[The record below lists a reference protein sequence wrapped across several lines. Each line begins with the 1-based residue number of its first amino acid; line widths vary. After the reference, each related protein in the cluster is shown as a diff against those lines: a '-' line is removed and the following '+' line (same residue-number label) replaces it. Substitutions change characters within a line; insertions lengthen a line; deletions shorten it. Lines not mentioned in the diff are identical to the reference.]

1 MEDKIIVIKQWLGS
15 GSINIFGLPFSGKD
29 TQGNILA
36 EAFRGVMISSGD
48 ILRHDHGN
56 KQIQQIMAEGGIIPS
71 DLFEQIVL
79 PFLSKSELNGK
90 PLILSSVGRS
100 EGEEQIIMDAT
111 ENSGH
116 PMKAVLVLNL
126 SEQDVWDRYE
136 EAKIEHDRGER
147 SDDKAE
153 ALKRRL
159 QEFHDKTVPV
169 IRFYRQHRLLI
180 EIDGTLSKDEVEQ
193 QIIDKL
199 YELASE

>member
-1 MEDKIIVIKQWLGS
+1 L
-15 GSINIFGLPFSGKD
+15 GLPFSGKD
-29 TQGNILA
+29 TQGSHAWQKYFGGL
-36 EAFRGVMISSGD
+36 MISSGD

-56 KQIQQIMAEGGIIPS
+56 TLKSKQIMAEGGIIPS
-71 DLFEQIVL
+71 ELFEKIVL
-79 PFLSKSELNGK
+79 PFLSKPDLVDK

-136 EAKIEHDRGER
+136 EAKIEHDRGDR

-153 ALKRRL
+153 ALKHRL
-159 QEFHDKTVPV
+159 QEFEDKTVPV

-180 EIDGTLSKDEVEQ
+180 EIDGNLPKDKVEQ

>member
-1 MEDKIIVIKQWLGS
+1 MDENIKVIKKWLGS

-29 TQGNILA
+29 TQGNVLA
-36 EAFRGVMISSGD
+36 EAFGGVMISSGD

-71 DLFEQIVL
+71 ELFEQIVL
-79 PFLSKSELNGK
+79 PFLSKPDLNDK

-116 PMKAVLVLNL
+116 PLKAVIILNL
-126 SEQDVWDRYE
+126 SEEDVWNRYE

-153 ALKRRL
+153 ALKHRL
-159 QEFHDKTVPV
+159 QEFQDKTTPV

-180 EIDGTLSKDEVEQ
+180 EVDGTRHKDEVTK
-193 QIIDKL
+193 QIFEKL
-199 YELASE
+199 HELAIE

>member
-1 MEDKIIVIKQWLGS
+1 MEEKINVIKTWLGS

-29 TQGNILA
+29 TQGNKLA
-36 EAFRGVMISSGD
+36 EAFGGVMISSGD

-71 DLFEQIVL
+71 ELFEKIVL
-79 PFLSKSELNGK
+79 PFLSKSELAGK

-116 PMKAVLVLNL
+116 PLKAVMILKL

-136 EAKIEHDRGER
+136 EAKIEQDRGDR
-147 SDDKAE
+147 QDDKAD
-153 ALKRRL
+153 ALKHRL
-159 QEFHDKTVPV
+159 QEFQDKTVPV

-180 EIDGTLSKDEVEQ
+180 EIDGTLSKDGVEQ

>member
-1 MEDKIIVIKQWLGS
+1 MEEKINVIKKWLGS

-29 TQGNILA
+29 TQGNKLA
-36 EAFRGVMISSGD
+36 EAFGGIMISSGD

-71 DLFEQIVL
+71 ELFEQIVL
-79 PFLSKSELNGK
+79 PYLSKPELNGK

-116 PMKAVLVLNL
+116 PLKAVLILNL

-136 EAKIEHDRGER
+136 EAKVEHDRGDR
-147 SDDKAE
+147 QDDKAG
-153 ALKRRL
+153 ALKHRL
-159 QEFHDKTVPV
+159 QEFQDKTLPV
-169 IRFYRQHRLLI
+169 IRFYRQHHLLI
-180 EIDGTLSKDEVEQ
+180 EIDGTLSKEDVEK
-193 QIIDKL
+193 QIVDKL
-199 YELASE
+199 YELATE

>member
-1 MEDKIIVIKQWLGS
+1 MEDKINVIKRWLES

-29 TQGNILA
+29 TQGNMLA
-36 EAFRGVMISSGD
+36 EAFGGVMISSGD

-56 KQIQQIMAEGGIIPS
+56 AQIQQIMAEGGIIPS
-71 DLFEQIVL
+71 ELFEKIVL
-79 PFLSKSELNGK
+79 PFLSKPDLVDK

-136 EAKIEHDRGER
+136 EAKIEHDRGDR

-153 ALKRRL
+153 ALKHRL
-159 QEFHDKTVPV
+159 QEFEDKTVPV

-180 EIDGTLSKDEVEQ
+180 EIDGNLPKDKVEQ